1 MRNWGSSMNNSRLVA
16 ITVIEK
22 VLNENAYSNIV
33 LGLELNKSDLSDKDK
48 ALVTEI
54 VYGTLKYKYTI
65 DKILLNYIKKGIDKL
80 ESFVLNILRIS
91 VYQIKYLDKVPS
103 FAIVNEAVN
112 LTKKKSNIGA
122 SKLVN
127 GVLRSY
133 LRDSDTKY
141 YNEKDDIER
150 LCFEYSFTKYL
161 VKLFIKQYGA
171 ERAEEI
177 LKGLNYK
184 PDVTVRV
191 NTLKLTYK
199 EIWEK
204 LIENGYNIEKGYV
217 CAKAIR
223 IIKGK
228 NIENNLLFNEGY
240 ITVQDE
246 SAMLTASSMDLTP
259 NLKVLD
265 LCSAPG
271 GKTTHIAEIMKN
283 TGYVSAFDI
292 HENKLSLIK
301 ENLKRIGITNT
312 TCEAQDATIYAPDL
326 FECADRVLIDV
337 PCSGLGIIR
346 KKPEIKW
353 SNHINN
359 IKGIIETQRLIM
371 ENASKYVKKGG
382 ILLYSTCTLNKEEN
396 EGNIEWFT
404 ELHSDF
410 KIVPIY
416 FGEFDNINYSD
427 KGYVTIFPNEYMD
440 GFFISKLIK
449 S

>member
-1 MRNWGSSMNNSRLVA
+1 MNNSRLVA
-16 ITVIEK
+16 IVVIEK

-33 LGLELNKSDLSDKDK
+33 LGLELNKSELSDKDK

-54 VYGTLKYKYTI
+54 VYGTLKYKYSI
-65 DKILLNYIKKGIDKL
+65 DKILLRYVKKGIDKL

-91 VYQIKYLDKVPS
+91 IYQIRFLDKVPS
-103 FAIVNEAVN
+103 FAAVNEAVN
-112 LTKKKSNIGA
+112 LTKKMSNVGA

-133 LRDSDTKY
+133 LRDTEAKY
-141 YNEKDDIER
+141 YNEEDNIDR
-150 LCFEYSFTKYL
+150 LCFEYSFTKAL
-161 VKLFIKQYGA
+161 VKLFIKQYGS
-171 ERAEEI
+171 ERAERI

-204 LIENGYNIEKGYV
+204 LIENGYNIEKGYA
-217 CAKAIR
+217 CPAAIR

-228 NIENNLLFNEGY
+228 NIENNLLFNEGN

-246 SAMLTASSMDLTP
+246 SAMFAALSMDILP
-259 NLKVLD
+259 NLNILD

-271 GKTTHIAEIMKN
+271 GKTTHIAELMGN
-283 TGYVSAFDI
+283 TGRVRAFDI
-292 HENKLSLIK
+292 HKNKLSLIK
-301 ENLKRIGITNT
+301 ENLNRIGITNT
-312 TCEAQDATIYAPDL
+312 TCDVMDATEYSEEL
-326 FECADRVLIDV
+326 FESADRVLIDV

-353 SNHINN
+353 SKNLRDID
-359 IKGIIETQRLIM
+359 GIIDIQRNIM
-371 ENASKYVKKGG
+371 ENASQYVKKGG
-382 ILLYSTCTLNKEEN
+382 VLLYSTCTLNKNEN
-396 EGNIEWFT
+396 ESNVDWFIESHP
-404 ELHSDF
+404 EF
-410 KIVPIY
+410 KIEPLFY
-416 FGEFDNINYSD
+416 GEFDNINYSD

-440 GFFISKLIK
+440 GFFIAKIK
-449 S
+449 KS

>member
-1 MRNWGSSMNNSRLVA
+1 MDNSRLVA
-16 ITVIEK
+16 ITVVEK

-33 LGLELNKSDLSDKDK
+33 LGLELNKSELNDKDK

-65 DKILLNYIKKGIDKL
+65 DKILCNYIKKGIDKL
-80 ESFVLNILRIS
+80 DSFVLNILRIS
-91 VYQIKYLDKVPS
+91 IYQIRFLDKIPS
-103 FAIVNEAVN
+103 FAVVNEAVN

-127 GVLRSY
+127 GVLRNY
-133 LRDSDTKY
+133 LRDADAHY
-141 YNEKDDIER
+141 YNEKDNIER
-150 LCFEYSFTKYL
+150 LCFEYSFTKAL
-161 VKLFIKQYGA
+161 VKLFIKQYGPDI
-171 ERAEEI
+171 AEEI
-177 LKGLNYK
+177 LKGLNHK

-191 NTLKLTYK
+191 NTLKLTYE
-199 EIWEK
+199 EIWRK

-217 CAKAIR
+217 CPQAIR

-228 NIENNLLFNEGY
+228 NIENNLLFNEGN

-246 SAMLTASSMDLTP
+246 SAMLTATSMELGP

-283 TGYVSAFDI
+283 TGHVYAFDI
-292 HENKLSLIK
+292 HKNKLSLIN

-312 TCEAQDATIYAPDL
+312 TCEVMDATVYAEEL
-326 FECADRVLIDV
+326 FESADRVLIDV

-353 SNHINN
+353 SKDISNM
-359 IKGIIETQRLIM
+359 KSIIETQRKIM
-371 ENASKYVKKGG
+371 DNASKYVKKGG
-382 ILLYSTCTLNKEEN
+382 VIVYSTCTLNKEEN
-396 EGNIEWFT
+396 EDNIQWFI
-404 ELHSDF
+404 ESHPDF
-410 KIVPIY
+410 KIEPVFY
-416 FGEFDNINYSD
+416 GEFNNINYSE
-427 KGYVTIFPNEYMD
+427 KGHVTILPNEYMD
-440 GFFISKLIK
+440 GFFITKIIK
-449 S
+449 SW

>member
-1 MRNWGSSMNNSRLVA
+1 MSNSRLVA

-22 VLNENAYSNIV
+22 VLNDNAYSNIV
-33 LGLELNKSDLSDKDK
+33 LGLELNKSELNDKDK

-65 DKILLNYIKKGIDKL
+65 DKILQHFVKNGFDKL

-91 VYQIKYLDKVPS
+91 VYQIRYLDKIPS
-103 FAIVNEAVN
+103 FAAVNEAVN

-133 LRDSDTKY
+133 LRETEAKY
-141 YNEKDDIER
+141 YNEENDIER
-150 LCFEYSFTKYL
+150 LCFEYSFTKAL
-161 VKLFIKQYGA
+161 VKLFIKQYGPQK
-171 ERAEEI
+171 AEEI

-204 LIENGYNIEKGYV
+204 LVENGYNIEEGY
-217 CAKAIR
+217 ASSEAIR

-228 NIENNLLFNEGY
+228 NIENNVLFNEGN

-246 SAMLTASSMDLTP
+246 SAMLTAPSMDLKL
-259 NLKVLD
+259 NMKVLD

-271 GKTTHIAEIMKN
+271 GKTTHIAELMKN
-283 TGYVSAFDI
+283 TGKVLAFDV
-292 HENKLSLIK
+292 HKNKLSLI
-301 ENLKRIGITNT
+301 EESIKRIGIVNT
-312 TCEAQDATIYAPDL
+312 TCEVQDATVFTKDL
-326 FECADRVLIDV
+326 FEYADRVLIDV

-353 SNHINN
+353 SKN
-359 IKGIIETQRLIM
+359 IKDINSIIDIQRSIM
-371 ENASKYVKKGG
+371 DNASKYVKKGG
-382 ILLYSTCTLNKEEN
+382 VLVYSTCTLNKDEN
-396 EGNIEWFT
+396 EGNIDWFIASHC
-404 ELHSDF
+404 EF
-410 KIVPIY
+410 KIEPLF
-416 FGEFDNINYSD
+416 FGDFDNIKYSD

-440 GFFISKLIK
+440 GFFITKLIK
-449 S
+449 A

>member
-1 MRNWGSSMNNSRLVA
+1 MSNSRLVA
-16 ITVIEK
+16 VTVIEK
-22 VLNENAYSNIV
+22 VLNDNAYSNIV
-33 LGLELNKSDLSDKDK
+33 LGLELNKSELSDKDK

-65 DKILLNYIKKGIDKL
+65 DKILQHFVKNGFDKL

-91 VYQIKYLDKVPS
+91 VYQIRYLDKVPS
-103 FAIVNEAVN
+103 FAAVNEAVN
-112 LTKKKSNIGA
+112 LTKQKSNIGA

-133 LRDSDTKY
+133 IREIDAKY
-141 YNEKDDIER
+141 YNEENDIER
-150 LCFEYSFTKYL
+150 LCFEYSFTKSL
-161 VKLFIKQYGA
+161 VKLFIKQYGPQK
-171 ERAEEI
+171 AEEI

-204 LIENGYNIEKGYV
+204 LIENGYNIEEGY
-217 CAKAIR
+217 AASEAIR

-228 NIENNLLFNEGY
+228 NIENNILFNEGN

-246 SAMLTASSMDLTP
+246 SAMLTAPSMDLKL
-259 NLKVLD
+259 NMKVLD

-271 GKTTHIAEIMKN
+271 GKTTHIAELMKN
-283 TGYVSAFDI
+283 TGHVRAFDI
-292 HENKLSLIK
+292 HKNKLSLIE
-301 ENLKRIGITNT
+301 ENVERIGIINT
-312 TCEAQDATIYAPDL
+312 TCEAQDATEYVPDL
-326 FECADRVLIDV
+326 FEYADRVLIDV

-353 SNHINN
+353 SKNIKDINN
-359 IKGIIETQRLIM
+359 IIDIQRSIM
-371 ENASKYVKKGG
+371 DNASKYVKKGG
-382 ILLYSTCTLNKEEN
+382 VLVYSTCTLNKDEN
-396 EGNIEWFT
+396 EGNIDWFI
-404 ELHSDF
+404 ESHCEF
-410 KIVPIY
+410 KIEPLF
-416 FGEFDNINYSD
+416 FGEFDNIKYSD

-440 GFFISKLIK
+440 GFFITKLIK

>member
-1 MRNWGSSMNNSRLVA
+1 MNNSRLVA
-16 ITVIEK
+16 IIVIEK

-33 LGLELNKSDLSDKDK
+33 LGLELNKSELSDKDK
-48 ALVTEI
+48 SLVTEI

-65 DKILLNYIKKGIDKL
+65 DKILCNYIKKGIDKL
-80 ESFVLNILRIS
+80 DSFVLNILRIS
-91 VYQIKYLDKVPS
+91 VYQIRFLDKVPS
-103 FAIVNEAVN
+103 FAVVNEAVN

-127 GVLRSY
+127 GVLRNY
-133 LRDSDTKY
+133 LRDSTAKY
-141 YNEKDDIER
+141 YNEQDNIER
-150 LCFEYSFTKYL
+150 LCFEYSFTKAL
-161 VKLFIKQYGA
+161 VKLFIRQYGP
-171 ERAEEI
+171 ESAEEI

-204 LIENGYNIEKGYV
+204 LIENGYNIEEGYV
-217 CAKAIR
+217 CSEAIR

-228 NIENNLLFNEGY
+228 NIENNPLFNEGN

-246 SAMLTASSMDLTP
+246 SAMLTANSMDLEP

-271 GKTTHIAEIMKN
+271 GKTTHIAELMGN
-283 TGYVSAFDI
+283 TGHISAYDL
-292 HENKLSLIK
+292 HKNKLSLIK
-301 ENLKRIGITNT
+301 QNLIRIGITNT
-312 TCEAQDATIYAPDL
+312 TCDVRDATIYDPNL

-353 SNHINN
+353 SKHIKD
-359 IKGIIETQRLIM
+359 IKSIIETQRQIM
-371 ENASKYVKKGG
+371 ENASKYLKKGG
-382 ILLYSTCTLNKEEN
+382 VLVYSTCTLNKEEN
-396 EGNIEWFT
+396 EGNIAWFI
-404 ELHSDF
+404 ESHAEF
-410 KIVPIY
+410 KIEPVFY
-416 FGEFDNINYSD
+416 GKLDNINYSD

-440 GFFISKLIK
+440 GFFITKIK
-449 S
+449 KS

>member
-1 MRNWGSSMNNSRLVA
+1 MDNSRLVA
-16 ITVIEK
+16 ITVVEK

-33 LGLELNKSDLSDKDK
+33 LGLELNKSELNDKDK

-65 DKILLNYIKKGIDKL
+65 DKILCNYIKKGIDKL
-80 ESFVLNILRIS
+80 DSFVLNILRIS
-91 VYQIKYLDKVPS
+91 IYQIRFLDKIPS
-103 FAIVNEAVN
+103 FAVVNEAVN

-127 GVLRSY
+127 GVLRNY
-133 LRDSDTKY
+133 LRDTDAHY

-150 LCFEYSFTKYL
+150 LCFEYSFTKAL
-161 VKLFIKQYGA
+161 VKLFIKQYGIDI
-171 ERAEEI
+171 AEEI
-177 LKGLNYK
+177 LKGLNHK

-191 NTLKLTYK
+191 NTLKLTYE

-217 CAKAIR
+217 CSQAIR

-246 SAMLTASSMDLTP
+246 SAMLTATSMELVP

-283 TGYVSAFDI
+283 TGHVYAFDI
-292 HENKLSLIK
+292 HKNKLSLIN

-312 TCEAQDATIYAPDL
+312 TCEVMDATVYSEEL
-326 FECADRVLIDV
+326 FETADRVLMDV

-353 SNHINN
+353 SKDVSNM
-359 IKGIIETQRLIM
+359 KSIIETQRKIM
-371 ENASKYVKKGG
+371 DNASKYVKKGG
-382 ILLYSTCTLNKEEN
+382 VLVYSTCTLNREEN
-396 EGNIEWFT
+396 EDNIQWFI
-404 ELHSDF
+404 ESHPDF
-410 KIVPIY
+410 KIEPVFY
-416 FGEFDNINYSD
+416 GEFNNINYSD
-427 KGYVTIFPNEYMD
+427 KGHVTILPNEYMD
-440 GFFISKLIK
+440 GFFITKIIK
-449 S
+449 SW

>member
-1 MRNWGSSMNNSRLVA
+1 MNNSRLVA

-54 VYGTLKYKYTI
+54 VYGTIKYKYTI
-65 DKILLNYIKKGIDKL
+65 DKILQSYVKKGIDKL

-91 VYQIKYLDKVPS
+91 VYQIKFLDKVPS
-103 FAIVNEAVN
+103 FAAVNEAVN
-112 LTKKKSNIGA
+112 LTKKMSNIGA

-133 LRDSDTKY
+133 LRDESAKY
-141 YNEKDDIER
+141 YNEKDGIEK
-150 LCFEYSFTKYL
+150 LCFEYSFTKAL
-161 VKLFIKQYGA
+161 VKLFIKQYGPESA
-171 ERAEEI
+171 EKI

-199 EIWEK
+199 ETWEK
-204 LIENGYNIEKGYV
+204 LIENGYNIEKGYI
-217 CAKAIR
+217 CPKAIR

-228 NIENNLLFNEGY
+228 NIENNPLFNEGS

-246 SAMLTASSMDLTP
+246 SAMLAAISMDLLP

-271 GKTTHIAEIMKN
+271 GKTTHIAELMGN
-283 TGYVSAFDI
+283 TGHISAFDI
-292 HENKLSLIK
+292 HKNKLSLIK
-301 ENLKRIGITNT
+301 ENLNRIGITNT
-312 TCEAQDATIYAPDL
+312 TCDVRDATIYDENL
-326 FECADRVLIDV
+326 FESADRVLIDV

-353 SNHINN
+353 SKHINN
-359 IKGIIETQRLIM
+359 IKSIIETQRNIM

-382 ILLYSTCTLNKEEN
+382 VLVYSTCTLNKEEN
-396 EGNIEWFT
+396 EGNIDWFI
-404 ELHSDF
+404 ESHSEF
-410 KIVPIY
+410 KIEQLSY
-416 FGEFDNINYSD
+416 GEQDNIKYSD
-427 KGYVTIFPNEYMD
+427 KGYITIFPNEYMD
-440 GFFISKLIK
+440 GFFIAKIIKL
-449 S
+449 

>member
-1 MRNWGSSMNNSRLVA
+1 MNNGRLVA

-33 LGLELNKSDLSDKDK
+33 LGLELNKSELSDKDK

-65 DKILLNYIKKGIDKL
+65 DKILCNYVKKGIDKL

-91 VYQIKYLDKVPS
+91 IYQIRYLDKVPS
-103 FAIVNEAVN
+103 FAAVNEAVN

-133 LRDSDTKY
+133 LRDSEVKY
-141 YNEKDDIER
+141 YNENDIIER
-150 LCFEYSFTKYL
+150 LCFEYSFTKSL
-161 VKLFIKQYGA
+161 VKLFIRQYGA
-171 ERAEEI
+171 ASAEEI

-191 NTLKLTYK
+191 NTLKLTYE
-199 EIWEK
+199 EIWKK

-217 CAKAIR
+217 CSDAIR

-246 SAMLTASSMDLTP
+246 SAMLTAHSMDLKSD
-259 NLKVLD
+259 LKVLD

-271 GKTTHIAEIMKN
+271 GKTTHIAELMKN
-283 TGYVSAFDI
+283 SGHITAFDI
-292 HENKLSLIK
+292 HKNKLSLIK
-301 ENLKRIGITNT
+301 ENLERIGITNT
-312 TCEAQDATIYAPDL
+312 TCDVMDATVYNEDL
-326 FECADRVLIDV
+326 FQCADRVLMDV

-353 SNHINN
+353 SKDISNLNTIVD
-359 IKGIIETQRLIM
+359 IQRKIM
-371 ENASKYVKKGG
+371 DNASKYVKKGG
-382 ILLYSTCTLNKEEN
+382 VLVYSTCTLNKEEN
-396 EGNIEWFT
+396 ESNIQWFIET
-404 ELHSDF
+404 HPEF
-410 KIVPIY
+410 KIEPIFY
-416 FGEFDNINYSD
+416 GEHSNMDYSEE
-427 KGYVTIFPNEYMD
+427 GYVTILPNEYMD
-440 GFFISKLIK
+440 GFFIAKIIK
-449 S
+449 CW

>member
-1 MRNWGSSMNNSRLVA
+1 MNNSRLVA
-16 ITVIEK
+16 IIVIEK

-65 DKILLNYIKKGIDKL
+65 DKILCSYIKKGIDKL

-91 VYQIKYLDKVPS
+91 VYQIRFLDKVPS
-103 FAIVNEAVN
+103 FAVVNEAVN

-133 LRDSDTKY
+133 LRDSDAKY
-141 YNEKDDIER
+141 YNEKDNIER
-150 LCFEYSFTKYL
+150 LCFEYSFTKSL
-161 VKLFIKQYGA
+161 VKLFIKQYGL
-171 ERAEEI
+171 ERAEKI
-177 LKGLNYK
+177 LKGLNHK

-199 EIWEK
+199 ETWEK
-204 LIENGYNIEKGYV
+204 LIDNGYNIQEGYV
-217 CAKAIR
+217 CPVAIR

-228 NIENNLLFNEGY
+228 NIENNPLFNEGN

-246 SAMLTASSMDLTP
+246 SAMLAASSMELLP

-271 GKTTHIAEIMKN
+271 GKTTHIAEIMGN
-283 TGYVSAFDI
+283 TGHISAFDI
-292 HENKLSLIK
+292 HKNKLSLIK
-301 ENLKRIGITNT
+301 ENLNRIGITNT
-312 TCEAQDATIYAPDL
+312 TCDVRDATIYDENL
-326 FECADRVLIDV
+326 FEIADRVLIDV

-353 SNHINN
+353 SKHINN
-359 IKGIIETQRLIM
+359 IKSIIETQRNIM
-371 ENASKYVKKGG
+371 ENAAKYVKKGG
-382 ILLYSTCTLNKEEN
+382 ILVYSTCTLNNEEN
-396 EGNIEWFT
+396 EGNIEWFM
-404 ELHSDF
+404 ESHPEF
-410 KIVPIY
+410 KIEPLSY
-416 FGEFDNINYSD
+416 GELDNIKYSD
-427 KGYVTIFPNEYMD
+427 KGYITIFPNEYMD
-440 GFFISKLIK
+440 GFFIAKIIK

>member
-1 MRNWGSSMNNSRLVA
+1 MNNSRLVA
-16 ITVIEK
+16 IVVIEK

-33 LGLELNKSDLSDKDK
+33 LGLELNKSELSDKDK

-54 VYGTLKYKYTI
+54 VYGTLKYKYSI
-65 DKILLNYIKKGIDKL
+65 DKILLRYVKKGIDKL

-91 VYQIKYLDKVPS
+91 IYQIRFLDKVPS
-103 FAIVNEAVN
+103 FAAVNEAVN
-112 LTKKKSNIGA
+112 LTKKMSNVGA

-133 LRDSDTKY
+133 LRDPDVKY
-141 YNEKDDIER
+141 YNEEDNIDR
-150 LCFEYSFTKYL
+150 LCFEYSFTKAL
-161 VKLFIKQYGA
+161 VKLFIKQYGSESA
-171 ERAEEI
+171 ERI

-204 LIENGYNIEKGYV
+204 LIENGYNIEKGYA
-217 CAKAIR
+217 CPSAIR

-228 NIENNLLFNEGY
+228 NIENNLLFNDGN

-246 SAMLTASSMDLTP
+246 SAMLAAHSMDLLP
-259 NLKVLD
+259 NLNVLD

-271 GKTTHIAEIMKN
+271 GKTTHIAELMGN
-283 TGYVSAFDI
+283 TGRVRAFDI
-292 HENKLSLIK
+292 HKNKLSLIK
-301 ENLKRIGITNT
+301 DNLNRIGITNT
-312 TCEAQDATIYAPDL
+312 TCDEMDATEYSEEL
-326 FECADRVLIDV
+326 LESADRVLIDV

-353 SNHINN
+353 SKNLRDID
-359 IKGIIETQRLIM
+359 GIIDIQRKIM
-371 ENASKYVKKGG
+371 ENASQYVKKGG
-382 ILLYSTCTLNKEEN
+382 VLLYSTCTLNKNEN
-396 EGNIEWFT
+396 EGNVDWFIESHPEFNI
-404 ELHSDF
+404 EPVF
-410 KIVPIY
+410 Y
-416 FGEFDNINYSD
+416 GEFDNINYSD

-440 GFFISKLIK
+440 GFFIAKIRK

>member
-1 MRNWGSSMNNSRLVA
+1 MSNSRLVA
-16 ITVIEK
+16 VTVIEK
-22 VLNENAYSNIV
+22 VLNDNAYSNIV
-33 LGLELNKSDLSDKDK
+33 LGLELNKSELSDKDK

-65 DKILLNYIKKGIDKL
+65 DKILQHFVKNGFDKL

-91 VYQIKYLDKVPS
+91 VYQIRYLDKVPS
-103 FAIVNEAVN
+103 FATVNEAVN

-133 LRDSDTKY
+133 LRETEAKY
-141 YNEKDDIER
+141 YNGENDIER
-150 LCFEYSFTKYL
+150 LCFEYSFTKSL
-161 VKLFIKQYGA
+161 VKLFIRQYGPQK
-171 ERAEEI
+171 AEEI

-204 LIENGYNIEKGYV
+204 LVENGYNIEEGY
-217 CAKAIR
+217 ASSEAIR

-228 NIENNLLFNEGY
+228 NIENNVLFNEGN

-246 SAMLTASSMDLTP
+246 SAMLTAPSMDLKL
-259 NLKVLD
+259 NMKVLD

-271 GKTTHIAEIMKN
+271 GKTTHIAELMKN
-283 TGYVSAFDI
+283 TGKVLAFDV
-292 HENKLSLIK
+292 HKNKLSLI
-301 ENLKRIGITNT
+301 EESIKRIGIVNT
-312 TCEAQDATIYAPDL
+312 TCEVQDATVFTKDL
-326 FECADRVLIDV
+326 FEYADRVLIDV

-353 SNHINN
+353 SKNIKDINN
-359 IKGIIETQRLIM
+359 IIDIQRSIM
-371 ENASKYVKKGG
+371 DNASKYVKKGG
-382 ILLYSTCTLNKEEN
+382 VLVYSTCTLNKDEN
-396 EGNIEWFT
+396 EGNIDWFI
-404 ELHSDF
+404 ESHCEF
-410 KIVPIY
+410 KIEPLF
-416 FGEFDNINYSD
+416 FGEFDNIKYSD

-440 GFFISKLIK
+440 GFFITKLIK

>member
-1 MRNWGSSMNNSRLVA
+1 MNNSRLVA
-16 ITVIEK
+16 INVIEK
-22 VLNENAYSNIV
+22 VLNDNAYSNIV
-33 LGLELNKSDLSDKDK
+33 LGIELNKSELSDKDK

-65 DKILLNYIKKGIDKL
+65 DKILCNYIKKGIDKL

-91 VYQIKYLDKVPS
+91 VYQIRYLDKVPS
-103 FAIVNEAVN
+103 FAVVNEAVN

-133 LRDSDTKY
+133 LRDETAKY
-141 YNEKDDIER
+141 YDEKDNMQR
-150 LCFEYSFTKYL
+150 LCFEYSFTKAL
-161 VKLFIKQYGA
+161 VKLFIKQYGTETA
-171 ERAEEI
+171 EKI

-204 LIENGYNIEKGYV
+204 LIKNGYNIEEGYV
-217 CAKAIR
+217 CPEAIR

-228 NIENNLLFNEGY
+228 NIENNLLFNEGN
-240 ITVQDE
+240 ITAQDE
-246 SAMLTASSMDLTP
+246 SAMLTARTMEIKP
-259 NLKVLD
+259 NLQVLD

-271 GKTTHIAEIMKN
+271 GKTTHIAELMKN
-283 TGYVSAFDI
+283 TGHILAFDV

-301 ENLKRIGITNT
+301 ENLMRIGITNT
-312 TCEAQDATIYAPDL
+312 TCDVHDATIYDPNL
-326 FECADRVLIDV
+326 FEYADRVLIDV

-353 SNHINN
+353 SKSLKD
-359 IKGIIETQRLIM
+359 IKSIIEIQRKIM

-382 ILLYSTCTLNKEEN
+382 ILVYSTCTLNKEEN
-396 EGNIEWFT
+396 EVNIEWFMDSHP
-404 ELHSDF
+404 EF
-410 KIVPIY
+410 KIEPVSY
-416 FGEFDNINYSD
+416 GKFDNINYSD

-440 GFFISKLIK
+440 GFFISKFRKL
-449 S
+449 

>member
-1 MRNWGSSMNNSRLVA
+1 MSNSRLVA
-16 ITVIEK
+16 VTIIEK

-33 LGLELNKSDLSDKDK
+33 LGLELNKSELSDKDK

-65 DKILLNYIKKGIDKL
+65 DKILQHFVKNGFDKL

-91 VYQIKYLDKVPS
+91 VYQIRYLDKVPS
-103 FAIVNEAVN
+103 FATVNEAVN

-133 LRDSDTKY
+133 LRETGEKY
-141 YNEKDDIER
+141 YNEENDIER
-150 LCFEYSFTKYL
+150 LCFEYSFTKAL
-161 VKLFIKQYGA
+161 VKLFIKQYGPQK
-171 ERAEEI
+171 AEEI

-204 LIENGYNIEKGYV
+204 LIENGYNIEEGY
-217 CAKAIR
+217 ASSEAIR

-228 NIENNLLFNEGY
+228 NIENNILFNEGN

-246 SAMLTASSMDLTP
+246 SAMLTAPSMDLKP
-259 NLKVLD
+259 NMKVLD

-283 TGYVSAFDI
+283 TGIVLAFDI
-292 HENKLSLIK
+292 HKNKLSLIE
-301 ENLKRIGITNT
+301 ENIKRIGITNT
-312 TCEAQDATIYAPDL
+312 TCEAQDATEYVPDL
-326 FECADRVLIDV
+326 FEYADRVLIDV

-353 SNHINN
+353 SKNIKDINN
-359 IKGIIETQRLIM
+359 IIDIQRRIM
-371 ENASKYVKKGG
+371 DNASKYVKKGG
-382 ILLYSTCTLNKEEN
+382 VLVYSTCTLNKDEN
-396 EGNIEWFT
+396 EGNIEWFL
-404 ELHSDF
+404 ESHCEF
-410 KIVPIY
+410 KIEPVF
-416 FGEFDNINYSD
+416 FGEFDNIKYND
-427 KGYVTIFPNEYMD
+427 KGYVTIYPNEYMD
-440 GFFISKLIK
+440 GFFITKLIK

>member
-1 MRNWGSSMNNSRLVA
+1 MDNSRLVA
-16 ITVIEK
+16 IKVIEK
-22 VLNENAYSNIV
+22 VLNDNAYSNIV
-33 LGLELNKSDLSDKDK
+33 LGLELNKSELSDKDK

-65 DKILLNYIKKGIDKL
+65 DKILLTYVKKGIDKL

-91 VYQIKYLDKVPS
+91 VYQIRYLDKVPS
-103 FAIVNEAVN
+103 FAAVNEAVN
-112 LTKKKSNIGA
+112 LTKKRSNLGA

-133 LRDSDTKY
+133 LRDIDAKY
-141 YNEKDDIER
+141 YNEEDNIER
-150 LCFEYSFTKYL
+150 LCFEYSFTKAL
-161 VKLFIKQYGA
+161 VKLFIKQYGS
-171 ERAEEI
+171 EKAEEI
-177 LKGLNYK
+177 LRGLNHK

-191 NTLKLTYK
+191 NTLKLTYE
-199 EIWEK
+199 EIWKK

-217 CAKAIR
+217 CQDAIR

-228 NIENNLLFNEGY
+228 NVENNPLFNDGN

-246 SAMLTASSMDLTP
+246 SAMLTAISMDLKQ
-259 NLKVLD
+259 NMKVLD

-271 GKTTHIAEIMKN
+271 GKTTHIAEIMGN
-283 TGYVSAFDI
+283 TGHVSAFDI

-312 TCEAQDATIYAPDL
+312 TCDVSDATIYNPSL
-326 FECADRVLIDV
+326 FESADRVLIDV

-353 SNHINN
+353 SKHINN
-359 IKGIIETQRLIM
+359 IKGIIDTQRLIM
-371 ENASKYVKKGG
+371 ENASKYIKKGG
-382 ILLYSTCTLNKEEN
+382 VIVYSTCTLNKEEN
-396 EGNIEWFT
+396 ESNIDWFI
-404 ELHSDF
+404 ELHPEF
-410 KIVPIY
+410 KIEPMFY
-416 FGEFDNINYSD
+416 GEHDNIRYND

-440 GFFISKLIK
+440 GFFIAKIIK

>member
-1 MRNWGSSMNNSRLVA
+1 MSSSRLVA

-33 LGLELNKSDLSDKDK
+33 LGLELNKSELSDKDK

-65 DKILLNYIKKGIDKL
+65 DKILQHFVKNGFDKL

-91 VYQIKYLDKVPS
+91 VYQIRYLDKVPS
-103 FAIVNEAVN
+103 FATVNEAVN

-133 LRDSDTKY
+133 LRETGEKY
-141 YNEKDDIER
+141 YNKENDIER
-150 LCFEYSFTKYL
+150 LCFEYSFTKAL
-161 VKLFIKQYGA
+161 VKLFIKQYGFQK
-171 ERAEEI
+171 AEEI

-204 LIENGYNIEKGYV
+204 LIENGYNIEEGY
-217 CAKAIR
+217 ASPEAIR

-228 NIENNLLFNEGY
+228 NIENNILFNEGN

-246 SAMLTASSMDLTP
+246 SAMLTAPSMDLKP
-259 NLKVLD
+259 NMKVLD

-271 GKTTHIAEIMKN
+271 GKTTHIAELMKN
-283 TGYVSAFDI
+283 TGHVLAFDI
-292 HENKLSLIK
+292 HKNKLSLIE
-301 ENLKRIGITNT
+301 ENIKRIGITNT
-312 TCEAQDATIYAPDL
+312 TCEAQDATVYAPGL
-326 FECADRVLIDV
+326 FEYADRVLIDV

-353 SNHINN
+353 SKNIKDINN
-359 IKGIIETQRLIM
+359 IIDIQRRIM
-371 ENASKYVKKGG
+371 DNASKYVKKGG
-382 ILLYSTCTLNKEEN
+382 VLLYSTCTLNKDEN
-396 EGNIEWFT
+396 EGNIDWFV
-404 ELHSDF
+404 ESHCEF
-410 KIVPIY
+410 KIEPV
-416 FGEFDNINYSD
+416 FLGEFDNIKYND

-440 GFFISKLIK
+440 GFFIAKLIK
-449 S
+449 A

>member
-1 MRNWGSSMNNSRLVA
+1 MSNSRLVA
-16 ITVIEK
+16 VTVIEK
-22 VLNENAYSNIV
+22 VLNDNAYSNIV
-33 LGLELNKSDLSDKDK
+33 LGLELNKSELSDKDK

-65 DKILLNYIKKGIDKL
+65 DKILQHFVKNGFDKL

-91 VYQIKYLDKVPS
+91 VYQIRYLDKVPS
-103 FAIVNEAVN
+103 FATVNEAVN

-133 LRDSDTKY
+133 LRETDAKY
-141 YNEKDDIER
+141 YNGENDIER
-150 LCFEYSFTKYL
+150 LCFEYSFTKAL
-161 VKLFIKQYGA
+161 VKLFIKQYGPQK
-171 ERAEEI
+171 AEEI

-204 LIENGYNIEKGYV
+204 LVENGYNIEEGYV
-217 CAKAIR
+217 SSEAIR

-228 NIENNLLFNEGY
+228 NIENNALFNEGN

-246 SAMLTASSMDLTP
+246 SAMLTAPSMDLKL
-259 NLKVLD
+259 NMKVLD

-271 GKTTHIAEIMKN
+271 GKTTHIAELMKN
-283 TGYVSAFDI
+283 TGKVLAFDV
-292 HENKLSLIK
+292 HKNKLSLI
-301 ENLKRIGITNT
+301 EESIKRIGIVNT
-312 TCEAQDATIYAPDL
+312 TCEVQDATVFTKDL
-326 FECADRVLIDV
+326 FEYADRVLIDV

-353 SNHINN
+353 SKNIKDINN
-359 IKGIIETQRLIM
+359 IIDIQRNIM
-371 ENASKYVKKGG
+371 DNASKYVKKGG
-382 ILLYSTCTLNKEEN
+382 VLVYSTCTLNKDEN
-396 EGNIEWFT
+396 EGNIDWFIASHC
-404 ELHSDF
+404 EF
-410 KIVPIY
+410 KIEPLF
-416 FGEFDNINYSD
+416 FGEFDNIKYSD

-440 GFFISKLIK
+440 GFFITKLIK